1 MYELPV
7 ATQLAVET
15 VRRQF
20 DPAAPPEPV
29 RAGRSFRP
37 VRLARATTAAVL
49 HRVALA
55 VAPAPECTPAH

>member
-20 DPAAPPEPV
+20 DPAAPPEPQ
-29 RAGRSFRP
+29 RPRRSFRL
-37 VRLARATTAAVL
+37 VRQLRATAAAILRRAAVP
-49 HRVALA
+49 A
-55 VAPAPECTPAH
+55 VPERIPAH